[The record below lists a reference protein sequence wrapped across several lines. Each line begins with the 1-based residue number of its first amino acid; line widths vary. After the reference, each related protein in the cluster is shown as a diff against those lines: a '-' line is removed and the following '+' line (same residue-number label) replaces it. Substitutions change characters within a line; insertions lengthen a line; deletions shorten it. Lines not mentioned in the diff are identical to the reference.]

1 MATIPFCKDF
11 WDDVLSKVS
20 RFYLTWML
28 PLIFEE
34 ITSTPCIDA
43 ITAEVAKKETTPCND
58 VAPTELIQEEFSRC
72 NEAPTEVVEDKN
84 TPCNDAVTTDSPPV
98 KYGPDLPIKSDLIS
112 IVSTSSEAQKVLSN
126 ILGIP
131 LFEDDLT
138 CLLDNE
144 KLNDTI
150 VVIFTRKLMIES
162 PHLKN
167 VILPD
172 SIFYLSLSQN
182 SPNITQCERFKRAS
196 RFVKTLGLQD
206 TLVVPI
212 CENDHWYVIVI
223 NSSYAI
229 VMDSLSIHVLTRN
242 KQISLISKFLNW
254 RNPDVVYAKK
264 RYCLLKFP
272 NKLIQLT
279 VVSI

>member
-1 MATIPFCKDF
+1 MKLQLK
-11 WDDVLSKVS
+11 WLH
-20 RFYLTWML
+20 
-28 PLIFEE
+28 
-34 ITSTPCIDA
+34 
-43 ITAEVAKKETTPCND
+43 
-58 VAPTELIQEEFSRC
+58 
-72 NEAPTEVVEDKN
+72 EDEN
-84 TPCNDAVTTDSPPV
+84 TPCNDAVTTDSSPV
-98 KYGPDLPIKSDLIS
+98 KYRPDLPIKSTLIC
-112 IVSTSSEAQKVLSN
+112 IVSTRSEAQKVLSN

-131 LFEDDLT
+131 LFEDDST

-196 RFVKTLGLQD
+196 RFVKTLGPQD

-212 CENDHWYVIVI
+212 CENDHWYVIVV

-229 VMDSLSIHVLTRN
+229 VMDSLSIHALTRN
-242 KQISLISKFLNW
+242 KQILISLICKFLNW
-254 RNPDVVYAKK
+254 RNPDVVYAIK
-264 RYCLLKFP
+264 RYCLKVPQQINSTDCGVYLILNLIHFFKSENYSMFIEDGEKFCLSDHT
-272 NKLIQLT
+272 NWFT
-279 VVSI
+279 